1 MPAKLTLKGIYPA
14 FPTATDSD
22 GKVDAEGMRRLVEHL
37 LAGGAAGLVPV
48 GGTGEYTALSPKER
62 VRAVEA
68 TVAAANGKVPV
79 IPGILSPG
87 FAEAVEAGVAFK
99 AAGAD
104 ALMLVAPFYVTPSQD
119 GIRDY
124 FKGFCDKVDLPVLLY
139 DIPSRTRIALDPET
153 IARMVEDGTIIGMKA
168 CNTDAN
174 HFNRVIDFVGEKIG
188 VLSGEDLY
196 FAVQVAMGGAGGV
209 LASATM
215 IPRYWVEVFELAR
228 TDLSA
233 ALRRQRALFPLLD
246 AIFSECNPGPLKAA
260 MRMIGF
266 ELGDV
271 LLPLKPPSPATIQKL
286 ERAIAGLREARI
298 LEQPAKAA

>member
-215 IPRYWVEVFELAR
+215 IRDTGSRCSRLAR

-233 ALRRQRALFPLLD
+233 ALRRQRALFPC
-246 AIFSECNPGPLKAA
+246 ST
-260 MRMIGF
+260 RSS
-266 ELGDV
+266 
-271 LLPLKPPSPATIQKL
+271 PSAT
-286 ERAIAGLREARI
+286 RAPSRPRCA
-298 LEQPAKAA
+298 